1 MSGAKIQLSREEREL
16 LADPDIIL
24 TKNRILAS
32 MIDLLG
38 TVSEEETAM
47 AERLRDRLPA
57 GFFKM
62 HPKISR
68 GENYF
73 GLPWLM
79 LDYPR
84 NFDPENMLAIRQFC
98 WWGNFYSS
106 TLLVS
111 GQFIPKLLANIG
123 YWPLGSMV
131 CLQDSPWDNRLEK
144 EAVLLVTGKDDDEI
158 KRVLTGKKFLMLS
171 LKRPILE
178 WEGVGSFY
186 LDGFRSWLGLLSD

>member
-24 TKNRILAS
+24 TKNRIMAS
-32 MIDLLG
+32 VIDLLG
-38 TVSEEETAM
+38 TISTAETAM
-47 AERLRDRLPA
+47 AERMRDRLPA

-62 HPKISR
+62 YPKISR
-68 GENYF
+68 GENYD
-73 GLPWLM
+73 GLPWVM

-111 GQFIPKLLANIG
+111 GQFIPKLMANISL
-123 YWPLGSMV
+123 WPAGCMI
-131 CLQDSPWDNRLEK
+131 CLQESPWDNRLEK
-144 EAVLLVTGKDDDEI
+144 QFVHPFTASNADDI
-158 KRVLTGKKFLMLS
+158 KRLLTGRKFLMLS
-171 LKRPILE
+171 LKWPILE
-178 WEGVGSFY
+178 WEGVASFY
-186 LDGFRSWLGLLSD
+186 LDGFRTWLDLLAD